1 MNCEKCELLMELF
14 ERTPKTNR
22 DYWVMTELFV
32 LLHNGKDY
40 CNPQS
45 SDSKARNDNE

>member
-1 MNCEKCELLMELF
+1 MVCNQCELLDELF
-14 ERTPKTNR
+14 GNLAKTGKATNR

-40 CNPQS
+40 CE
-45 SDSKARNDNE
+45 DKK

>member
-1 MNCEKCELLMELF
+1 MSEACEKCKHLSELY

-32 LLHNGKDY
+32 LLHD
-40 CNPQS
+40 
-45 SDSKARNDNE
+45 SDECKGRKK